1 MINEQDK
8 QALKGSLANYL
19 QAIAEK
25 GKGGKYNCPICGS
38 GTGKH
43 HTSAF
48 SIAPDGQSWK
58 CFSCNHGGD
67 VFELAALVN
76 KLDLK
81 GDFNKVANIVADAV
95 GYNLQDA
102 TTDAHKCTATAT
114 KPIPVMNSVADY
126 PAKIQSTPQG
136 KSESDTQNKA
146 DFSQLVKEAAG
157 NVSQTDYFI
166 KRGLSAA
173 TIEKFS
179 LGYITPELA
188 KKYGLQANSVL
199 IPYSTGK
206 GEYNY
211 YITRSIEGKEYRK
224 PKTEVAGA
232 EPLYNLP
239 ALYEPTD
246 APLFVTEGQID
257 ALSIMEYEHADAVA
271 VGGVGINKL
280 LQAIEGIEGFQR
292 PLIIAT
298 DADERGKETCRKL
311 LHELKGRAIKAAAY
325 KHPDGLKDIND
336 ELNADRDALERN
348 IYSHIL
354 QLNKNTLP
362 TCYKMQEFLRRIK
375 EGRNAKTYSTGL
387 KALDKALNGGLREG
401 LYCIGAMSGFG
412 KTTLV
417 LQIADTIA
425 AAGNDVL
432 YISLEMSADELT
444 AKSISRRTY
453 QQCLANA
460 ASQENI
466 LAVARTTLD
475 VLRCDIATQAQT
487 KTFTEAATAYTE
499 HEAKCLYIVEGMQG
513 VNAAKVRQLVKQ
525 HQQRHGRPPV
535 VFIDY
540 MQLLTIADTTQ
551 NTDKQKMDAAIKALK
566 DISRD
571 FKIPVVAISSMN
583 RASYNDSLNMASFKE
598 SGNIEY
604 TADVL
609 LALEATLPDDCK
621 DDTKEAKKKRLAV
634 FKKNNARQ
642 RHGEPV
648 NVDIKILKC
657 RTAAPFTTPT
667 VDSCNMFNCFMDC
680 RDEVK
685 QVPKLKL

>member
-1 MINEQDK
+1 MIDEKDK
-8 QALKGSLANYL
+8 RTLKSSLSNYL
-19 QAIAEK
+19 QAIGTK
-25 GKGGKYNCPICGS
+25 TTNGKYNCPICGS

-48 SIAPDGQSWK
+48 SIAPDSQSWK
-58 CFSCNHGGD
+58 CFSCNAGGD

-76 KLDLK
+76 KLDPK

-95 GYNLQDA
+95 GYNLRSTA
-102 TTDAHKCTATAT
+102 TDARKDTATAT
-114 KPIPVMNSVADY
+114 KAKTGITY
-126 PAKIQSTPQG
+126 PAEPKNTPQG
-136 KSESDTQNKA
+136 KPESDTQNKA

-173 TIEKFS
+173 TIEKHK

-206 GEYNY
+206 EGVYNY
-211 YITRSIEGKEYRK
+211 YITRSTEGKEYRK
-224 PKTEVAGA
+224 PKKEVAGA
-232 EPLYNLP
+232 EPVYNLP

-271 VGGVGINKL
+271 VGGVDINKL
-280 LQAIEGIEGFQR
+280 LQAIEGVEGFQR

-298 DADERGKETCRKL
+298 DADERGKKTCRKL
-311 LHELKGRAIKAAAY
+311 LQELKGRAIKAAAY

-354 QLNKNTLP
+354 KLNKNTLP
-362 TCYKMQEFLRRIK
+362 ACFKMQEFLKHLK
-375 EGRNAKTYSTGL
+375 EGRNAKTYSIGL
-387 KALDKALNGGLREG
+387 KALDDALGGGLREG

-412 KTTLV
+412 KTTLA

-425 AAGNDVL
+425 AAGDDVL
-432 YISLEMSADELT
+432 YISLEMSADDLT

-453 QQCLANA
+453 QQCIENG
-460 ASQENI
+460 ASHENI

-475 VLRCDIATQAQT
+475 VLRCDIATQAQS
-487 KTFTEAATAYTE
+487 KTFMEAVTAYTE
-499 HEAKCLYIVEGMQG
+499 HEAKHLYIVEGMQG
-513 VNAAKVRQLVKQ
+513 VNADTVRQLVAQ
-525 HQQRHGRPPV
+525 HCQRHGRPPV

-540 MQLLTIADTTQ
+540 LQLLPQADTTQ
-551 NTDKQKMDAAIKALK
+551 NTDKTKMDIAIKALK

-571 FKIPVVAISSMN
+571 YKIPIMAISSMN
-583 RASYNDSLNMASFKE
+583 RGSYGKSKDMASFKE
-598 SGNIEY
+598 SGGIEY

-609 LALEATLPDDCK
+609 MALE
-621 DDTKEAKKKRLAV
+621 
-634 FKKNNARQ
+634 F
-642 RHGEPV
+642 
-648 NVDIKILKC
+648 
-657 RTAAPFTTPT
+657 PFTADPNTSAAKIEAAREHSEKENYRKQRRGVPVKIVVKIFKSRLTPPFSHPIIE
-667 VDSCNMFNCFMDC
+667 SCNMFNCFMDC
-680 RDEVK
+680 KEEAPARQGFK
-685 QVPKLKL
+685 F

>member
-1 MINEQDK
+1 MIDEQDK
-8 QALKGSLANYL
+8 RALKGSLSNYL
-19 QAIAEK
+19 QAIA
-25 GKGGKYNCPICGS
+25 GKTQGGKYNCPICGS

-58 CFSCNHGGD
+58 CFSCNAGGD

-76 KLDLK
+76 KLDPK

-95 GYNLQDA
+95 GYNLQN
-102 TTDAHKCTATAT
+102 TPTDARKGTATAMKMKT
-114 KPIPVMNSVADY
+114 GITY
-126 PAKIQSTPQG
+126 PAEPKNTPQG

-173 TIEKFS
+173 TIEKHK

-206 GEYNY
+206 EGVYNY
-211 YITRSIEGKEYRK
+211 YITRSTEGKEYRK
-224 PKTEVAGA
+224 PKAETAGS

-336 ELNADRDALERN
+336 ELNADRDALERS

-354 QLNKNTLP
+354 KLNKNTLP
-362 TCYKMQEFLRRIK
+362 ACFKMQEFLKHLK

-387 KALDKALNGGLREG
+387 KALDNALGGGLREG
-401 LYCIGAMSGFG
+401 LYCVGAMSGFG
-412 KTTLV
+412 KTTLA

-425 AAGNDVL
+425 AAGDDVL
-432 YISLEMSADELT
+432 YLSLEMSADDLT

-453 QQCLANA
+453 QQCLADA
-460 ASQENI
+460 ASHENI

-475 VLRCDIATQAQT
+475 VLRCDIATQAQS
-487 KTFTEAATAYTE
+487 KTFMEAVTAYTE
-499 HEAKCLYIVEGMQG
+499 HEAKHLYIVEGMQG
-513 VNAAKVRQLVKQ
+513 VDAAKVRQLVKQ

-540 MQLLTIADTTQ
+540 LQLLPQADTTQ
-551 NTDKQKMDAAIKALK
+551 STDKTKMDIAIKALK

-571 FKIPVVAISSMN
+571 YKIPVVAISSMN
-583 RASYNDSLNMASFKE
+583 RGSYGKSKDMASFKE
-598 SGNIEY
+598 SGGIEY

-609 LALEATLPDDCK
+609 IALE
-621 DDTKEAKKKRLAV
+621 
-634 FKKNNARQ
+634 F
-642 RHGEPV
+642 
-648 NVDIKILKC
+648 
-657 RTAAPFTTPT
+657 PFTADSNTSAAKIEAAREHNEKENYRKQRRGVPVKIVVKIFKSRLTPPFSNPIIE
-667 VDSCNMFNCFMDC
+667 SCNMFNCFMDC
-680 RDEVK
+680 KEEAPAR
-685 QVPKLKL
+685 QGLKL

>member
-58 CFSCNHGGD
+58 CFSCNAGGD

-76 KLDLK
+76 KLDPK

-95 GYNLQDA
+95 GYNLQNTASDA
-102 TTDAHKCTATAT
+102 RKGTATAT
-114 KPIPVMNSVADY
+114 KIKTGITY
-126 PAKIQSTPQG
+126 PTEKQNTPQG
-136 KSESDTQNKA
+136 KSESDTQSKA

-173 TIEKFS
+173 TIEKHK

-206 GEYNY
+206 EGVYNY
-211 YITRSIEGKEYRK
+211 YITRSTEGKEYRK
-224 PKTEVAGA
+224 PKTEIAGS

-271 VGGVGINKL
+271 IGGVCGVSKL
-280 LQAIEGIEGFQR
+280 LQAIDNTKGFCR
-292 PLIIAT
+292 PVIIAT
-298 DADERGKETCRKL
+298 DADEPGEKSCKKL
-311 LHELKGRAIKAAAY
+311 LEELKGRAIKAAAY
-325 KHPDGLKDIND
+325 KHIDGYKDIND

-354 QLNKNTLP
+354 KLNKNTLP
-362 TCYKMQEFLRRIK
+362 TCFKMQEFLHRVK

-387 KALDKALNGGLREG
+387 KALDDALGGGLREG

-412 KTTLV
+412 KTTLA

-425 AAGNDVL
+425 AAGDDVL
-432 YISLEMSADELT
+432 YISLEMSADDLT

-453 QQCLANA
+453 QQCIENG
-460 ASQENI
+460 ASHENI

-475 VLRCDIATQAQT
+475 VLRCDIATKAQS
-487 KTFTEAATAYTE
+487 KTFMEAVTAYTE
-499 HEAKCLYIVEGMQG
+499 HEAKHLYIVEGMQG
-513 VNAAKVRQLVKQ
+513 VNTDKVRQLVEQ
-525 HQQRHGRPPV
+525 HRQRHGRPPV

-540 MQLLTIADTTQ
+540 LQLLTIADTTQ

-571 FKIPVVAISSMN
+571 FKIPVVTISSMN
-583 RASYNDSLNMASFKE
+583 RASYDGGLNMASFKE

-604 TADVL
+604 TADAL
-609 LALEATLPDDCK
+609 LALEFPLPSDCK
-621 DDTKEAKKKRLAV
+621 GKSDVATKNRERK
-634 FKKNNARQ
+634 FNEIYTMQ
-642 RHGEPV
+642 RNGEPV
-648 NVDIKILKC
+648 RVDIKILKC
-657 RTAAPFTTPT
+657 RTAAPSNTAT

-685 QVPKLKL
+685 QMPKLKL

>member
-8 QALKGSLANYL
+8 QALKGSLDNYL
-19 QAIAEK
+19 QATAVK
-25 GKGGKYNCPICGS
+25 GQGGKYNCPICGS

-76 KLDLK
+76 KLDPK

-102 TTDAHKCTATAT
+102 PTDAQKHTATAT
-114 KPIPVMNSVADY
+114 KAKTDITY
-126 PAKIQSTPQG
+126 PAEQQNAPQG
-136 KSESDTQNKA
+136 KSESNTQNKA

-166 KRGLSAA
+166 NRGLSAA

-206 GEYNY
+206 EGEYNY
-211 YITRSIEGKEYRK
+211 YITRSTEGKEYRK

-232 EPLYNLP
+232 EPVYNLA
-239 ALYEPTD
+239 ALYEATD

-271 VGGVGINKL
+271 VGGVGVNKL
-280 LQAIEGIEGFQR
+280 LQVLDNIKGFKR

-298 DADERGKETCRKL
+298 DADERGKETCKKL
-311 LHELKGRAIKAAAY
+311 LEELKGRAIKAAAF
-325 KHPDGLKDIND
+325 KHQDGLKDIND

-401 LYCIGAMSGFG
+401 LYFLGAMSGFG
-412 KTTLV
+412 KTTLA

-425 AAGNDVL
+425 AAGDDVL
-432 YISLEMSADELT
+432 YISLEMSADDLT

-460 ASQENI
+460 ASHENI

-475 VLRCDIATQAQT
+475 VLRCDIATQAQS
-487 KTFTEAATAYTE
+487 KTFMEAAKAYTE
-499 HEAKCLYIVEGMQG
+499 HEAKHLYIVEGMKG
-513 VNAAKVRQLVKQ
+513 VNADTVRQLVAQ
-525 HQQRHGRPPV
+525 HRQRHGKPPV

-540 MQLLTIADTTQ
+540 LQLLTLTDTTQ
-551 NTDKQKMDAAIKALK
+551 NTDKQKMDIAVHALK

-571 FKIPVVAISSMN
+571 YKIPVVAISSMN

-598 SGNIEY
+598 SGLIEY

-609 LALEATLPDDCK
+609 LALEFPLPGNCIGKTDQN
-621 DDTKEAKKKRLAV
+621 KKNREEL
-634 FKKNNARQ
+634 FKKIHARQ
-642 RHGEPV
+642 RNGEPV
-648 NVDIKILKC
+648 KVDIKILKS
-657 RTAAPFTTPT
+657 RLTPTFSEPT

-680 RDEVK
+680 RDEK
-685 QVPKLKL
+685 RPAKLEF

>member
-1 MINEQDK
+1 MIDEQDK
-8 QALKGSLANYL
+8 RTLKSSLSNYL
-19 QAIAEK
+19 QAIA
-25 GKGGKYNCPICGS
+25 GKNQGGKYNCPICGS

-58 CFSCNHGGD
+58 CFSCNAGGD

-76 KLDLK
+76 KLDPK
-81 GDFNKVANIVADAV
+81 GDFNKVANIVADAI
-95 GYNLQDA
+95 GYNLQN
-102 TTDAHKCTATAT
+102 TPTDARKGTAT
-114 KPIPVMNSVADY
+114 
-126 PAKIQSTPQG
+126 PAKAKTGITPAEPKNTPQG

-188 KKYGLQANSVL
+188 KKYGLQARSVL

-206 GEYNY
+206 EGVYNY
-211 YITRSIEGKEYRK
+211 YITRSTEGKEYRK

-232 EPLYNLP
+232 EPIYNLP
-239 ALYEPTD
+239 ALHEPTD

-271 VGGVGINKL
+271 IGGVCGVSKL
-280 LQAIEGIEGFQR
+280 LQAIDDIKGFCR

-298 DADERGKETCRKL
+298 DADEPGKKSCKKL
-311 LHELKGRAIKAAAY
+311 LEELKGRAIKAAAY
-325 KHPDGLKDIND
+325 KHPDGYKDIND

-348 IYSHIL
+348 IYRHIL
-354 QLNKNTLP
+354 QFDKNSLP
-362 TCYKMQEFLRRIK
+362 ARYKMQEFLHRIK

-425 AAGNDVL
+425 AAGDDVL

-453 QQCLANA
+453 QQCIEYG
-460 ASQENI
+460 ASRESL

-475 VLRCDIATQAQT
+475 VLRCDIATQAQS
-487 KTFTEAATAYTE
+487 KTFMEAATAYTE

-583 RASYNDSLNMASFKE
+583 RASYDGGLNMASFKE

-609 LALEATLPDDCK
+609 LALEAAIPDECK
-621 DDTKEAKKKRLAV
+621 DDTKDAKKKKLAV

-648 NVDIKILKC
+648 KVDIKILKC
-657 RTAAPFTTPT
+657 RTAAPFTTAI
-667 VDSCNMFNCFMDC
+667 VESCNMFNCFMDC
-680 RDEVK
+680 RDEK
-685 QVPKLKL
+685 KPAKLEF

>member
-1 MINEQDK
+1 MIDEQDK
-8 QALKGSLANYL
+8 RTLKSSLSNYL
-19 QAIAEK
+19 QATAVK
-25 GKGGKYNCPICGS
+25 GQGGKYNCPICGS

-76 KLDLK
+76 QLDPK

-95 GYNLQDA
+95 GYNLQNTASDTRKA
-102 TTDAHKCTATAT
+102 AATAT
-114 KPIPVMNSVADY
+114 KTKTGITY
-126 PAKIQSTPQG
+126 PAEQQNTPQS
-136 KSESDTQNKA
+136 KSEIDTQNKA

-206 GEYNY
+206 EGVYNY
-211 YITRSIEGKEYRK
+211 YITRSTEDKEYRK
-224 PKTEVAGA
+224 PKKEIAGA
-232 EPLYNLP
+232 EPVYNLP

-271 VGGVGINKL
+271 VGGVDTNKL
-280 LQAIEGIEGFQR
+280 LQAIEGVEGFQR

-298 DADERGKETCRKL
+298 DADERGKKTCKKL
-311 LHELKGRAIKAAAY
+311 LEELKGRAIKAAAY

-362 TCYKMQEFLRRIK
+362 ACYKMQAFLQRIK

-401 LYCIGAMSGFG
+401 LYFLGAMSGFG
-412 KTTLV
+412 KTTLA

-425 AAGNDVL
+425 AAGDDVL
-432 YISLEMSADELT
+432 YISLEMSADDLT

-460 ASQENI
+460 ASHENI

-475 VLRCDIATQAQT
+475 VLRCDIATRAQT
-487 KTFTEAATAYTE
+487 KTFT
-499 HEAKCLYIVEGMQG
+499 
-513 VNAAKVRQLVKQ
+513 
-525 HQQRHGRPPV
+525 
-535 VFIDY
+535 
-540 MQLLTIADTTQ
+540 
-551 NTDKQKMDAAIKALK
+551 
-566 DISRD
+566 
-571 FKIPVVAISSMN
+571 
-583 RASYNDSLNMASFKE
+583 
-598 SGNIEY
+598 
-604 TADVL
+604 
-609 LALEATLPDDCK
+609 
-621 DDTKEAKKKRLAV
+621 
-634 FKKNNARQ
+634 
-642 RHGEPV
+642 
-648 NVDIKILKC
+648 
-657 RTAAPFTTPT
+657 
-667 VDSCNMFNCFMDC
+667 
-680 RDEVK
+680 
-685 QVPKLKL
+685 

>member
-1 MINEQDK
+1 MIDEQDK
-8 QALKGSLANYL
+8 RALKGSLSNYL
-19 QAIAEK
+19 QAIA
-25 GKGGKYNCPICGS
+25 GKSQGGKYNCPICGS

-58 CFSCNHGGD
+58 CFSCNAGGD

-76 KLDLK
+76 KLDSK

-95 GYNLQDA
+95 GYNLQNTTSDA
-102 TTDAHKCTATAT
+102 RKGTATAAKT
-114 KPIPVMNSVADY
+114 KTGITY
-126 PAKIQSTPQG
+126 PAELKNTPQG
-136 KSESDTQNKA
+136 KFESDTQNKA

-173 TIEKFS
+173 TIEKHK

-206 GEYNY
+206 EGVYNY
-211 YITRSIEGKEYRK
+211 YITRSTEGKEYRK
-224 PKTEVAGA
+224 PKAEAAGS

-325 KHPDGLKDIND
+325 EHIDGYKDIND
-336 ELNADRDALERN
+336 ELNANRDALERN
-348 IYSHIL
+348 IYRHIL
-354 QLNKNTLP
+354 QFDKNSLP
-362 TCYKMQEFLRRIK
+362 ARYKMQEFLHRIK

-425 AAGNDVL
+425 AAGDDVL

-453 QQCLANA
+453 QQCIEYG
-460 ASQENI
+460 ASRESL

-475 VLRCDIATQAQT
+475 VLRCDIATQAQS
-487 KTFTEAATAYTE
+487 KTFMEAATAYTE

-513 VNAAKVRQLVKQ
+513 VNAEKVRQLVKQ

-583 RASYNDSLNMASFKE
+583 RASYDGGLNMASFKE

-609 LALEATLPDDCK
+609 LVLEAAIPDECK
-621 DDTKEAKKKRLAV
+621 GDAKDAKKKRLAV

-648 NVDIKILKC
+648 KVDIKILKC
-657 RTAAPFTTPT
+657 RTAAPFTTAT

-680 RDEVK
+680 KEEAPARQGFK
-685 QVPKLKL
+685 F

>member
-1 MINEQDK
+1 MIDEQDK
-8 QALKGSLANYL
+8 QTLKRSLAIYL
-19 QAIAEK
+19 QAIGTK
-25 GKGGKYNCPICGS
+25 TTNGKYNCPICGS

-58 CFSCNHGGD
+58 CFSCNAGGD

-76 KLDLK
+76 KLDPK

-95 GYNLQDA
+95 GYNLQNTASNARKDA
-102 TTDAHKCTATAT
+102 ATAT
-114 KPIPVMNSVADY
+114 KTKTGINH
-126 PAKIQSTPQG
+126 PAEKQNTPQG
-136 KSESDTQNKA
+136 KSESAAQSKA

-166 KRGLSAA
+166 NRGLSAA
-173 TIEKFS
+173 TIEKHK

-188 KKYGLQANSVL
+188 KKYGLQAHSVL

-206 GEYNY
+206 EGVYNY
-211 YITRSIEGKEYRK
+211 YITRSTEGKEYRK
-224 PKTEVAGA
+224 PKAEAAGS

-257 ALSIMEYEHADAVA
+257 ALSIMEYEHAEAVA

-280 LQAIEGIEGFQR
+280 LQAIEGIEGFCR

-298 DADERGKETCRKL
+298 DADERGKETCKKL
-311 LHELKGRAIKAAAY
+311 LQELKGRAIKAAAY
-325 KHPDGLKDIND
+325 EHIDGYKDIND
-336 ELNADRDALERN
+336 ELNANRDALERN
-348 IYSHIL
+348 IYRHIL
-354 QLNKNTLP
+354 QFDKNNLP
-362 TCYKMQEFLRRIK
+362 VCYKMQEFLHRIK

-425 AAGNDVL
+425 AAGDDVL

-453 QQCLANA
+453 QQCIEHG
-460 ASQENI
+460 ASRENI
-466 LAVARTTLD
+466 LSIARTTLD
-475 VLRCDIATQAQT
+475 VLRCDIGTQAQAE
-487 KTFTEAATAYTE
+487 TFTEAVTAYTE
-499 HEAKCLYIVEGMQG
+499 HEAKRLYIVEGMQG
-513 VNAAKVRQLVKQ
+513 VNAAKVRQLVLN
-525 HQQRHGRPPV
+525 HRQRHGRPPV

-583 RASYNDSLNMASFKE
+583 RASYDGGLSMASFKE

-609 LALEATLPDDCK
+609 VVLEATIPDEY
-621 DDTKEAKKKRLAV
+621 KEDSKTAKKERNRI
-634 FKKNNARQ
+634 FKANNARQ

-648 NVDIKILKC
+648 KVDIRILKC
-657 RTAAPFTTPT
+657 RTAAPFTTAT

-680 RDEVK
+680 KEEAPAR
-685 QVPKLKL
+685 QGLKF

>member
-1 MINEQDK
+1 MIDEQDK
-8 QALKGSLANYL
+8 RTLKSSLSNYL
-19 QAIAEK
+19 QAIA
-25 GKGGKYNCPICGS
+25 GKTQGGKYNCPICGS

-76 KLDLK
+76 KLDPK

-95 GYNLQDA
+95 GYNLQN
-102 TTDAHKCTATAT
+102 TPTDARKGTATPT
-114 KPIPVMNSVADY
+114 KIKTDITY
-126 PAKIQSTPQG
+126 PTEQEDTPQG

-166 KRGLSAA
+166 NRGLSAA

-206 GEYNY
+206 EGVYNY
-211 YITRSIEGKEYRK
+211 YITRSTEGKEYRK
-224 PKTEVAGA
+224 PKTEVAGS

-325 KHPDGLKDIND
+325 KHQDCYKDIND

-362 TCYKMQEFLRRIK
+362 ACYKMQAFLQRIK

-401 LYCIGAMSGFG
+401 LYFLGAMSGFG
-412 KTTLV
+412 KTTLA

-425 AAGNDVL
+425 AAGDDVL
-432 YISLEMSADELT
+432 YISLEMSADDLT

-460 ASQENI
+460 ASHENI

-475 VLRCDIATQAQT
+475 VLRCDIATRAQT

-499 HEAKCLYIVEGMQG
+499 HEAKHLYIVEGMKG
-513 VNAAKVRQLVKQ
+513 VNADTVRQLVAQ
-525 HQQRHGRPPV
+525 HRQRHGKPPV

-540 MQLLTIADTTQ
+540 LQLLTLTDTTQ
-551 NTDKQKMDAAIKALK
+551 NTDKQKMDIAVHALK

-571 FKIPVVAISSMN
+571 YKIPVVAISSMN

-598 SGNIEY
+598 SGLIEY

-609 LALEATLPDDCK
+609 LALEFPLPGNCTGK
-621 DDTKEAKKKRLAV
+621 SEQNKKNREEL
-634 FKKNNARQ
+634 FKKIHARQ
-642 RHGEPV
+642 RNGEPV
-648 NVDIKILKC
+648 KVDIKILKS
-657 RTAAPFTTPT
+657 RLTPTFSEPT

-680 RDEVK
+680 RDEK
-685 QVPKLKL
+685 RPAKLEF

>member
-1 MINEQDK
+1 MIDEQDK
-8 QALKGSLANYL
+8 RALKGSLSNYL
-19 QAIAEK
+19 QAIA
-25 GKGGKYNCPICGS
+25 GKSQGGKYNCPICGS

-58 CFSCNHGGD
+58 CFSCNAGGD

-76 KLDLK
+76 KLDSK

-95 GYNLQDA
+95 GYNLQNTTSDA
-102 TTDAHKCTATAT
+102 REGTATAT
-114 KPIPVMNSVADY
+114 KTKTGITY
-126 PAKIQSTPQG
+126 PTEPKSTPQG

-173 TIEKFS
+173 TIEKHK

-206 GEYNY
+206 EGVYNY
-211 YITRSIEGKEYRK
+211 YITRSTEGKEYRK
-224 PKTEVAGA
+224 PKAETAGP

-325 KHPDGLKDIND
+325 EHIDGYKDIND

-348 IYSHIL
+348 IYRHIL
-354 QLNKNTLP
+354 QFDKNSLP
-362 TCYKMQEFLRRIK
+362 ARYKMQEFLHRIK

-425 AAGNDVL
+425 AAGDDVL

-453 QQCLANA
+453 QQCIEYG
-460 ASQENI
+460 ASRESL

-475 VLRCDIATQAQT
+475 VLRCDIATQAQS
-487 KTFTEAATAYTE
+487 KTFMEAATAYTE

-513 VNAAKVRQLVKQ
+513 VNASKVRQLVKQ

-583 RASYNDSLNMASFKE
+583 RASYDGDLNMASFKE

-609 LALEATLPDDCK
+609 LALEAAIPDDCK
-621 DDTKEAKKKRLAV
+621 GDTKDAKKKRLAV

-642 RHGEPV
+642 CQGEPV
-648 NVDIKILKC
+648 KVDIK
-657 RTAAPFTTPT
+657 
-667 VDSCNMFNCFMDC
+667 S
-680 RDEVK
+680 
-685 QVPKLKL
+685 